1 MVRQGTLTP
10 SSAGSS
16 PAIPASCL
24 LGLRACLII
33 SAPLAQSV
41 EHLPFKQGVRGS
53 NPRRGTKSKRRLWAS
68 FAFAVLP
75 PGSRSLCPLWVN
87 PRRGTKKIRHPL
99 GGVSFCPSGIR
110 NELRPHTSL
119 WDVETGRN
127 VLVARCISESRIPSN
142 GQPLDGAVVGLPAWP
157 ALRQP
162 MPALLLGG
170 HWSHVPVSPVAKTGQ
185 MGYTGTISTKD
196 IIAICSNTF
205 SSFFWS
211 PWCR

>member
-16 PAIPASCL
+16 PAIPATPFRMPPSFLYMCH
-24 LGLRACLII
+24 
-33 SAPLAQSV
+33 APLAQSV

-53 NPRRGTKSKRRLWAS
+53 
-68 FAFAVLP
+68 
-75 PGSRSLCPLWVN
+75 N

-127 VLVARCISESRIPSN
+127 VPVARCISESRIPSN
-142 GQPLDGAVVGLPAWP
+142 GRPLDGAAVGLPAWP

-170 HWSHVPVSPVAKTGQ
+170 HRSHVPVSSVAKTGQ